1 MSVFRMTG
9 TRKIR
14 ETRDE
19 VKSSGLGLLTECFLA
34 ASLSGCSSANFDA
47 PTGTAKAGPSKPSK
61 VDQPGKSGKR
71 GDADG
76 SSAGPGQPQS
86 LALSCAELSDPET
99 AKVEILRDKD
109 GKPRMAEL
117 TGSIC
122 PKPQRPSRITV
133 LFLID
138 WSGSMQ
144 TMDPKVGDSCGRL
157 QAAKAITNYIKNSA
171 DPQTVVQE
179 GMIPF
184 STAVDLSGI
193 IPLADVDT
201 FAQSLQADKFCRAAG
216 ATNYHAPLQQARYML
231 QGVQGRV
238 VIYFITDGAPNVK
251 LDGTFSFD
259 NDPQVVENAIDAGRQ
274 LKDVTP
280 GVTLNSILLGA
291 QAATAQS
298 TMTNVTGDPTRVK
311 LVSNAT
317 DLAGSILKF
326 EPPTLVPTSATATLT
341 SGGVSKTV
349 AIAEIN
355 PDPNNPGNWIYKTE
369 PFSLDGVDGTLEVE
383 VKDSDGGSSKSTAKV
398 GVKSP

>member
-1 MSVFRMTG
+1 MSVSRKYRGTG
-9 TRKIR
+9 K
-14 ETRDE
+14 
-19 VKSSGLGLLTECFLA
+19 VGVSSWGGLMAACLLTLN
-34 ASLSGCSSANFDA
+34 LGGCSSANFDA
-47 PTGTAKAGPSKPSK
+47 PTGTAKAGPSKPTKPS
-61 VDQPGKSGKR
+61 QPTTGRGKR

-76 SSAGPGQPQS
+76 SSGGGPADQPQS
-86 LALSCAELSDPET
+86 LALSCAELADPET
-99 AKVEILRDKD
+99 AKVEILPDKN
-109 GKPRMAEL
+109 GKARMAEL

-157 QAAKAITNYIKNSA
+157 QAAKAITSYLKNSA
-171 DPQTVVQE
+171 DPSTVVQE

-184 STAVDLSGI
+184 STAVDVTGI

-201 FAQSLQADKFCRAAG
+201 FAQSLVADKFCRAAG

-238 VIYFITDGAPNVK
+238 LIYFITDGAPNVK
-251 LDGTFSFD
+251 LDGSFSFD
-259 NDPQVVENAIDAGRQ
+259 NDPTVIGHAIDAGRA

-298 TMTNVTGDPTRVK
+298 TMTNVTGDPNRVK

-341 SGGVSKTV
+341 SGGVSKQV
-349 AIAEIN
+349 AIASID
-355 PDPNNPGNWIYKTE
+355 PDPNNPGNWIFKTA
-369 PFSLDGVDGTLEVE
+369 PFELEGLDGTLEVE

>member
-1 MSVFRMTG
+1 M
-9 TRKIR
+9 IR
-14 ETRDE
+14 GQKEAG
-19 VKSSGLGLLTECFLA
+19 KSGWLSMMMACLLTAGLT
-34 ASLSGCSSANFDA
+34 GCSSANFDA
-47 PTGTAKAGPSKPSK
+47 PTGTAKAGPSKPAN
-61 VDQPGKSGKR
+61 VDQTNKSGKSGKR

-76 SSAGPGQPQS
+76 SSGGQGQPQS
-86 LALSCAELSDPET
+86 LALSCAELADPET
-99 AKVEILRDKD
+99 ATVEILRDKD

-122 PKPQRPSRITV
+122 PKPQRPSKITV

-184 STAVDLSGI
+184 STAVDHSGI

-201 FAQSLQADKFCRAAG
+201 FAQSLVADKFCRAAG

-231 QGVQGRV
+231 QGAQGRV

-259 NDPQVVENAIDAGRQ
+259 NDPQVIGHAIDAGRQ

-298 TMTNVTGDPTRVK
+298 TMTNVTGDPNRVK

-355 PDPNNPGNWIYKTE
+355 PDPDNPGNWIYKTE

-398 GVKSP
+398 GVKPP